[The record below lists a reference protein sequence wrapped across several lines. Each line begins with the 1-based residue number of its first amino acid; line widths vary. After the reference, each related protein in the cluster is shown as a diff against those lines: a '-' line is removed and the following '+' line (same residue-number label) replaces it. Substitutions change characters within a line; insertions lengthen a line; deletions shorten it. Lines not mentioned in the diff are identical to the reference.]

1 MHLFSEAVDD
11 NDGSPPSLS
20 DSQFV
25 DNMRAIHQA
34 NDKTKHPA
42 QQFQGG
48 LTSQDDLARQSAM
61 SLQPAQIVAGLPALT
76 QPTSNIS
83 RQNLQLV
90 LNEVPVG
97 QSQHCTGQQ
106 EVTQYCPMTG
116 CTFSSFKTHD
126 RSLLST
132 CFQQLTLHLQLEHG
146 ISGTASGDAASIL
159 PRGDKISREYLAAT
173 KSRTVK
179 NVIDDANHN
188 LCEARFFPTPL
199 DLKTLGQNMPVSI
212 SPVNTVVDMS
222 HLGVDVT
229 NADLIRKVHNRSTTT
244 LRLKEFS
251 DTNLRNFHAAGDELV
266 AIQATKD
273 HLQLG
278 KKQKTLDDP
287 QECIRAFFNYSA
299 ISTNFHVLD
308 WSSKALMKVALEKY
322 FFGPPTVD
330 QFSRLF
336 EKYIHENA
344 VRAQRRAVPLTY
356 QEVLGIWNTYITPSP
371 LNASSIETVVD
382 KRLNLHLLNQQ
393 QGGGRGG
400 GGRGGGGR
408 GGYNK
413 VGLNNPNKKLRLIG
427 ARTEWCPN
435 FNSSQNPP
443 YCTNT
448 PAQGGCTAA
457 DGKYLRHSC
466 SKKVF
471 GKFCNSDKHNYYSH

>member
-1 MHLFSEAVDD
+1 MHLFSEAVND
-11 NDGSPPSLS
+11 NDGAPTSLN

-25 DNMRAIHQA
+25 DNMRAIHKA

-42 QQFQGG
+42 QQG
-48 LTSQDDLARQSAM
+48 LTSQDDLVRATSF
-61 SLQPAQIVAGLPALT
+61 QPAQIVAGLPALT
-76 QPTSNIS
+76 QPKSNIS
-83 RQNLQLV
+83 SQNLQLV
-90 LNEVPVG
+90 SNEVSVG
-97 QSQHCTGQQ
+97 QSQHCSNQQ

-116 CTFSSFKTHD
+116 CSFSSFKTHD

-146 ISGTASGDAASIL
+146 ISGTASGDAGSIM

-173 KSRTVK
+173 KPRTVM

-273 HLQLG
+273 QLQLG

-382 KRLNLHLLNQQ
+382 KRLKLHLLNRQQ
-393 QGGGRGG
+393 EGGRGNH
-400 GGRGGGGR
+400 
-408 GGYNK
+408 NK
-413 VGLNNPNKKLRLIG
+413 VGLSSPKKKLRLVG
-427 ARTEWCPN
+427 ARTDLCPN
-435 FNSSQNPP
+435 FNSSKTPP

-457 DGKYLRHSC
+457 DGKYLRHCC
-466 SKKVF
+466 SKKSF